1 MSGARALLA
10 EMRQMA
16 ASRGGWML
24 LAGQVAPKV
33 ATTVTVLVSSALLG
47 PEGRGQ
53 LAFVM
58 ATASLLSAFALFGLF
73 IPAARSPGAVPRQ
86 YLDLLVALAILL
98 DVILI
103 GIAVVAGGGQLTVQ
117 AAIFIAV
124 NGTAQ
129 ALIVFAQH
137 VLQARVSDREYFLF
151 GTVVPL
157 AVNGAVIVVLL
168 AGGDARTFL
177 LAWSLLN
184 VVAAVWAMMR
194 MFRVTTVRL
203 ARPYQA
209 RAYLAAAAPF
219 GIAFIS
225 SALATRGDLTVLG
238 LASTEY
244 ELGQYSLATSIAAL
258 LFLITQVFALRVASL
273 HKSLD
278 ASGYA
283 AAVHRL
289 ARTAVVTVALLIP
302 FVVLAGWLVV
312 QWLLPEF
319 RPALVPMMI
328 LCLAALPETYARIH
342 TYALGMTSGNHRL
355 FAYALVS
362 FALFGGYFV
371 AARWGAIGM
380 AVASVLGY
388 ALQAFVLTYRLDLAK
403 TAAAPVMID
412 DADEELA

>member
-1 MSGARALLA
+1 MSGARSTLS

-33 ATTVTVLVSSALLG
+33 ATTLTVLVSSALLG

-86 YLDLLVALAILL
+86 YLDLLVALAIFL

-103 GIAVVAGGGQLTVQ
+103 GLAVVAAGGQLTMQ

-137 VLQARVSDREYFLF
+137 VLQARVSDREYLLF

-157 AVNGAVIVVLL
+157 TVNGVVIVVLL
-168 AGGDARTFL
+168 AGGDVHTFL
-177 LAWSLLN
+177 VAWSLLN
-184 VVAAVWAMMR
+184 VIAAAWGLMR
-194 MFRVTTVRL
+194 MFRVTRVRL
-203 ARPYQA
+203 ARPYNA
-209 RAYLAAAAPF
+209 KRYLAAAAPF

-225 SALATRGDLTVLG
+225 AALATRGDLTVLG

-273 HKSLD
+273 YKSLD
-278 ASGYA
+278 AAEYA
-283 AAVHRL
+283 VAVHRL

-302 FVVLAGWLVV
+302 FVVLAGWLAVE
-312 QWLLPEF
+312 WLLPEF
-319 RPALVPMMI
+319 RPALVPMVI

-342 TYALGMTSGNHRL
+342 TYALGMTSGNRRL

-362 FALFGGYFV
+362 LAVFAGYFV

-388 ALQAFVLTYRLDLAK
+388 MLQAFVLTYRLDLAK
-403 TAAAPVMID
+403 AAAAPVTTD